1 MKKIF
6 PWIAGIFLFGVSE
19 VFACTD
25 NLCETPEIQFQTG
38 EAIVIKQKAQALG
51 SVVNIYE
58 YLRNNAEYVPYHG
71 ARSSS
76 LNTFLA
82 MEGNDV
88 DLASTLI
95 AMYRSVGVKSRYAV
109 GNVKLRRADVANW
122 LGVQN
127 ESLAVSI
134 LQNQGTTIVDNTG
147 QNHVVFEH
155 AWVEVLVNY
164 SNYRGGNTQ
173 IQACTQESDQCK
185 WVGLDPSFK
194 LKSYKPQYRNLLRSL
209 QFDYDA
215 YYRAETNQSLRDKG
229 PLEIYEQKALEFLRV
244 NHPGI
249 TLEDVLDRGNI
260 VSEELGALPASL
272 PYEVVGQVSR
282 FSTLLDH
289 DQAVATNRWL
299 KKVKIKLNPIIG
311 GRECSS
317 LGADEDFSLVDLSTK
332 KLTVNWGTWD
342 GQSHMA
348 MRLDGVVV
356 LPWDF
361 GGSVTF
367 GCNGSTETMT
377 ETSRFNITV
386 ITEGSPNQNPI
397 QIKYENLIMGGYYLV
412 ATGGET
418 SNFSQ
423 IKRAY
428 EKLLAASEQYPTV
441 TNANGVVYV
450 DQNNNGT
457 IETSIDAPLLQHQEA
472 QDELT
477 GGLLYV
483 AQSYYYWRLKEESR
497 TYSRLKNVVSPISDF
512 AGVVSTVY
520 EVEGL
525 DGTPFSVLPGG
536 LLIDLKGIRL
546 NGSWEADKPETY
558 SNDTFK
564 FLGHIGSALEHEVWQ
579 ELTGYDAIS
588 TMRGIQF
595 ALRDGAQLLD
605 VHNTTQANLIAVGKS
620 GASDTFPSA
629 LAAMGFTNTLPSG
642 FTRKDYTIFNRQLT
656 GWTYSGPPV
665 DGMHVFKGQLASSDP
680 NTNFIERIEA
690 NGKTS
695 TDNVFGAYDQAENEL
710 LKLLPNLKSR
720 YFNVSGFPT
729 GATVTGATVTSP
741 SGFVMDSFTNQ
752 GGGTWRFEVRETSD
766 HGNGSVAITI
776 VVNYGQLV
784 QLSMQFDSSD
794 HFVGGN
800 CNGNSL
806 TGAASQVLAILQSC
820 FESMPSVQFLD
831 RNAGFDPNSYYY
843 KKADDDGLGSQD
855 HLFESIMKIRTGL
868 YSTPTPYWRNYTL
881 PSKITAGPFFAFNVY
896 IEDVY
901 RNNLLVENKNDIS
914 GLVSSSYIIENQS
927 WRSPAGGGY
936 VPPQVA
942 PVKPADSTEGVQGA
956 GSTLNVTGATFNNE
970 VFTNKNLISI
980 SNNDVVRTPS
990 TVDPVSTV
998 TGNMYHDETDLVIP
1012 GKGMPYA
1019 FTRTYNSNPTTT
1031 SGPGSLNTSSFP
1043 ISQGWTHSYNMKL
1056 VSNDH
1061 GKYPNYSTS
1070 LAPENGN
1077 GKTSSITFIDERGG
1091 ESNFLLNDASTTSQP
1106 TSPRASFDSL
1116 ALNSPSANQHTVTF
1130 TNGVKYI
1137 FDSQGQN
1144 IRTPQKVA
1152 RLLRI
1157 EDPYGQQLNFGYD
1170 TSGKLTTVKDNSN
1183 ISGRTGLILEYYTS
1197 GADLNRLRYVRDW
1210 TGRQWEYT
1218 YTNGKLSGVKNPSG
1232 NAMAYTYVAG
1242 THLLKD
1248 IIHPQDRNGVKK
1260 TMTFGYYDNNQAY
1273 NYVDKL
1279 GSEESLIYDLFR
1291 RRTRVTNP
1299 RGFMTEHYYD
1309 QNGALIK
1316 LVEPDQGILQF
1327 ENNLD
1332 GLRYLKYDALG
1343 NPTRYSY
1350 NTDRSLAGALSNTKG
1365 QVTREQDAMNKTID
1379 YDYDTTHY
1387 NQVKQV
1393 KDKNGNTFIN
1403 AYYTATNT
1411 TTGAIKGKL
1420 ERVTASKVTLNGV
1433 IYSNVI
1439 LSEYKYHADGTP
1451 KQITEYI
1458 DPAQTSR
1465 KRVTDFAYEYLANGG
1480 YRLTKT
1486 VSGSS
1491 KTLKVVEEYDALW
1504 RKVSSSVQRRTSATD
1519 PTLVTLSTS
1528 FKYDSLG
1535 RLIETTDPLSNI
1547 SETTYDANNKVTK
1560 QTLRYKLLPSGN
1572 SAKHSQ
1578 CTADAAF
1585 PNHHSCIIEQNVYD
1599 AADRLTSTTDVN
1611 GSITKFQ
1618 YDAMGNV
1625 TKVTNHLGNS
1635 LHYEYDAMGRR
1646 THVRDE
1652 NGYEVRTE
1660 YDLAGRIKSITDA
1673 NNNAI
1678 RYEYDA
1684 LGRKT
1689 RVTTPGGKL
1698 TTFDQYDGN
1707 SNLTKM
1713 TDANA
1718 NAVPSAQP
1726 KNTQAA
1732 SLYNEFDEFNRIVK
1746 SLNAKNETTQY
1757 TYDLL
1762 GNRTRVIDANNQ
1774 TTVFVYNDLGQLIEV
1789 KDPII
1794 EGGTDKV
1801 VSITYDE
1808 VGNRLTYTDRLGEV
1822 TRYSYDRLNRL
1833 VKEEYLTDNL
1843 SANKTYD
1850 QYGDLVSTSYGT
1862 STYTYTY
1869 DAAHRMKSKT
1879 DARVGKTMHWEYD
1892 AVGNLIRKIT
1902 FEGEI
1907 YTYDYN
1913 SSNRVVS
1920 MSAGEPVYLQASYH
1934 YDPAGRLLSRI
1945 LSNGAATLYN
1955 YTADGFLTSVKQV
1968 GANGSVI
1975 DQRDYEHDH
1984 VGNITK
1990 QIINGTETIVY
2001 GYDPEYRLLSANSS
2015 INANDFSYTYDA
2027 VGNRKTKVF
2036 NGVTHHYIYTPTGN
2050 RLDKVRSGSTT
2061 GPIVYS
2067 FEYDANGSMTG
2078 KLNGAGTKLV
2088 HLEYDQR
2095 RLAKVMGVNNQVSGL
2110 SFDYDANAYRIQK
2123 QSAAG
2128 TKRYLLEGEHLE
2140 VVYNGNN
2147 QVTATYLRGAVI
2159 DEVINGF
2166 EKNASGVMENRTF
2179 HHDQVNSVVALSD
2192 HNGSKVQSIA
2202 YGPFGESLGT
2212 ATGSSQNAMQYTGR
2226 EKDGETGLY
2235 YYRARYY
2242 DPEIG
2247 RFVSEDPAG
2256 VGGGINFYSYVGNN
2270 PLILNDPSGNVGES
2284 SVVKKV
2290 VDEAVHLVLRVK
2302 EGWTNTQ
2309 LNSAIDKTVHL
2320 QDNLDILKT
2329 SPSYKSNQVAK
2340 WDAAGYERPSGSDVD
2355 HKIEKILGGTDT
2367 LDNYGLL
2374 DSSVNRSF
2382 GAQIYSQIKNHP
2394 YGTAIGSVTLLG
2406 LNGEVLANESGRYSC
2421 QNPWAPTS
2429 TVESYMLAGY
2439 TPDEWQEWSIFDS
2452 NQLGRLGENL
2462 TSGTWASGV
2471 GKLFDETINPFGAGS
2486 AVVEGV
2492 QAYNYFSG
2500 QMSSAAGGYV
2510 LYPSKRNNNFSSHI
2524 YSK

>member
-6 PWIAGIFLFGVSE
+6 PWIAGIFLFGVSD

-58 YLRNNAEYVPYHG
+58 YLRNNTEYVPYHG

-95 AMYRSVGVKSRYAV
+95 AMYRSVGVKARYAV

-134 LQNQGTTIVDNTG
+134 LQNQGINIIDNTG
-147 QNHVVFEH
+147 ADHVVFQH
-155 AWVEVLVNY
+155 VWVEVLVNY
-164 SNYRGGNTQ
+164 ANYRGGNSHVQ
-173 IQACTQESDQCK
+173 VCTQEADQCK

-194 LKSYKPQYRNLLRSL
+194 LKKYKPQYRNLLRNL
-209 QFDYDA
+209 QFNYDA
-215 YYRAETNQSLRDKG
+215 YYKAEANQALRDKS
-229 PLEIYEQKALEFLRV
+229 PLEIFEEQALSYLRL

-249 TLEDVLDRGNI
+249 TLEDVADDGEI
-260 VSEELGALPASL
+260 VRQELSLLPSSL
-272 PYEVVGQVSR
+272 PFELSGPIGR
-282 FSTLLDH
+282 FSTRAEY
-289 DQAVATNRWL
+289 DQSSVNKWN
-299 KKVKIKLNPIIG
+299 KKLFIKLLPIIG
-311 GRECSS
+311 GMECDSN
-317 LGADEDFSLVDLSTK
+317 LLEQTFSVADLSTK
-332 KLTVNWGTWD
+332 KLTVNWGLVN
-342 GQSHMA
+342 GLGKLSV
-348 MRLDGVVV
+348 RLDGVAS
-356 LPWDF
+356 LTINS
-361 GGSVTF
+361 GGMT
-367 GCNGSTETMT
+367 CNGATQTISTAT
-377 ETSRFNITV
+377 RFNLLLRIDASP
-386 ITEGSPNQNPI
+386 GSAPI
-397 QIKYENLIMGGYYLV
+397 EVVYENLVAGGYYLV

-418 SNFSQ
+418 SNASQ
-423 IKRAY
+423 VRRAY
-428 EKLLAASEQYPTV
+428 KQLLAAGDLYPTIS
-441 TNANGVVYV
+441 NSNGMVYV
-450 DQNNNGT
+450 DQNNNGLVDA
-457 IETSIDAPLLQHQEA
+457 SIDVPLLEHQTA
-472 QDELT
+472 QDALT
-477 GGLLYV
+477 GGLLYISQ
-483 AQSYYYWRLKEESR
+483 AYYYTRLKDESR
-497 TYSRLKNVVSPISDF
+497 RYSRLKNIVSPISAF
-512 AGVVSTVY
+512 VGVVSSVY
-520 EVEGL
+520 EVESL
-525 DGTPFSVLPGG
+525 DDTPFSVMPGG
-536 LLIDLKGIRL
+536 LLIDLKGLRL
-546 NGSWEADKPETY
+546 NGSWEVDKPDTY
-558 SNDTFK
+558 SSETFK
-564 FLGHIGSALEHEVWQ
+564 FIGHIGSALEHEVWQ

-588 TMRGIQF
+588 TLRGLQF
-595 ALRDGAQLLD
+595 SHKSSVELLD
-605 VHNTTQANLIAVGKS
+605 IYDNGGSENFS
-620 GASDTFPSA
+620 SA
-629 LAAMGFTNTLPSG
+629 LIKMGAANQAPAG
-642 FTRKDYTIFNRQLT
+642 FTRKDYQIFGGNYVSWQ
-656 GWTYSGPPV
+656 YS
-665 DGMHVFKGQLASSDP
+665 ASDP
-680 NTNFIERIEA
+680 NAGFHVFWKNLDRYLSGQHDYSNYLYDPAFGFQPFLDNFD
-690 NGKTS
+690 S
-695 TDNVFGAYDQAENEL
+695 VENQL
-710 LKLLPNLKSR
+710 LALPQS
-720 YFNVSGFPT
+720 
-729 GATVTGATVTSP
+729 
-741 SGFVMDSFTNQ
+741 
-752 GGGTWRFEVRETSD
+752 
-766 HGNGSVAITI
+766 TI
-776 VVNYGQLV
+776 VATFTTCQVSYSNITASFALTKLAECFGQTRSAFQDL
-784 QLSMQFDSSD
+784 FD
-794 HFVGGN
+794 F
-800 CNGNSL
+800 
-806 TGAASQVLAILQSC
+806 
-820 FESMPSVQFLD
+820 FD
-831 RNAGFDPNSYYY
+831 RNKGFDPAQVYYLPRKPTNGQY
-843 KKADDDGLGSQD
+843 TMDGINKVR
-855 HLFESIMKIRTGL
+855 ESLYGLNTG
-868 YSTPTPYWRNYTL
+868 YRGKVIAPAKPVIGPNYL
-881 PSKITAGPFFAFNVY
+881 FNVY
-896 IEDVY
+896 VKDVFDTATS
-901 RNNLLVENKNDIS
+901 NLL
-914 GLVSSSYIIENQS
+914 SSAYIIVNESN
-927 WRSPAGGGY
+927 RLVAGGGY
-936 VPPQVA
+936 VPPQDQ
-942 PVKPADSTEGVQGA
+942 PIEPADNVEGVQGSGA
-956 GSTLNVTGATFNNE
+956 TLNTSGVTFNNE
-970 VFTNKNLISI
+970 VFTDKNLISI
-980 SNNDVVRTPS
+980 SNNDVIRTPS

-1031 SGPGSLNTSSFP
+1031 SGPGSVNASSFP

-1056 VSNDH
+1056 VSSDL

-1106 TSPRASFDSL
+1106 TSPRASFDTL
-1116 ALNSPSANQHTVTF
+1116 ALNSPSTNQHTITF

-1144 IRTPQKVA
+1144 MRTPQKTA

-1157 EDPYGQQLNFGYD
+1157 EDPYGQQLIFGYD

-1183 ISGRTGLILEYYTS
+1183 ISGRTGLVLEYYTS

-1218 YTNGKLSGVKNPSG
+1218 YTNGKLSGVKNPSS

-1260 TMTFGYYDNNQAY
+1260 SMTFGYYDNSQAY

-1299 RGFMTEHYYD
+1299 RGFITEHYYD
-1309 QNGALIK
+1309 KNGALIK
-1316 LVEPDQGILQF
+1316 LVEPDNGILFF
-1327 ENNLD
+1327 ENNTD

-1350 NTDRSLAGALSNTKG
+1350 HTNRGLTGAASDTKG
-1365 QVTREQDAMNKTID
+1365 MVTREQDAMNKNTD
-1379 YDYDTTHY
+1379 YDYDVTHY
-1387 NQVKQV
+1387 NQVKQIT
-1393 KDKNGNTFIN
+1393 DKNGNIFKN
-1403 AYYTATNT
+1403 VYYTATNT
-1411 TTGAIKGKL
+1411 STGAIKGKL
-1420 ERVTASKVTLNGV
+1420 QRTAAAKVTINGV
-1433 IYSNVI
+1433 VYSDVI
-1439 LSEYKYHADGTP
+1439 LSEYQYHADGTP
-1451 KQITEYI
+1451 KQVVEYI
-1458 DPAQTSR
+1458 DPAQTAR
-1465 KRVTDFAYEYLANGG
+1465 KRVTDFVYEYLANGG

-1504 RKVSSSVQRRTSATD
+1504 RKVSSAVQRRTSATD
-1519 PTLVTLSTS
+1519 PTLITLSTS

-1535 RLIETTDPLSNI
+1535 RLIETTDPLGNI

-1572 SAKHSQ
+1572 SPKHSQ
-1578 CTADAAF
+1578 CTVDTAF

-1660 YDLAGRIKSITDA
+1660 YDLAGRIKSVTDA

-1689 RVTTPGGKL
+1689 RVTTPNGKL
-1698 TTFDQYDGN
+1698 TTFDLYDGN
-1707 SNLTKM
+1707 SNLIKM

-1726 KNTQAA
+1726 KNTQGA

-1794 EGGTDKV
+1794 ESGADKV

-2001 GYDPEYRLLSANSS
+2001 GYDPEYRLLSANSN

-2123 QSAAG
+2123 QSTAG
-2128 TKRYLLEGEHLE
+2128 TKKYLLEGEHLE
-2140 VVYNGNN
+2140 AVYNGNN

-2212 ATGSSQNAMQYTGR
+2212 AAGSSQNAMQYTGR
-2226 EKDGETGLY
+2226 EKDSETGLY

-2247 RFVSEDPAG
+2247 RFVSEDPIG
-2256 VGGGINFYSYVGNN
+2256 FLGGINFYAYVDNN
-2270 PLILNDPSGNVGES
+2270 PLVNNDPTGNYV
-2284 SVVKKV
+2284 
-2290 VDEAVHLVLRVK
+2290 EAAWDVFNLGL
-2302 EGWTNTQ
+2302 GIY
-2309 LNSAIDKTVHL
+2309 SL
-2320 QDNLDILKT
+2320 QDNLR
-2329 SPSYKSNQVAK
+2329 SGSYGWAALDAVGLVYDGIATAVPFLPAGVSAGMQSLRVGNSVA
-2340 WDAAGYERPSGSDVD
+2340 DSMAIAHDVAITADVANSVVRQADSSSMSGLQAAGEGIRIHGEVGKILASGDLLSDSANNFFAGANRASGKQPDLSWTDTDMWLDLTTTGKWAAHVDKYEPNFGVGVPLLYER
-2355 HKIEKILGGTDT
+2355 
-2367 LDNYGLL
+2367 
-2374 DSSVNRSF
+2374 
-2382 GAQIYSQIKNHP
+2382 
-2394 YGTAIGSVTLLG
+2394 
-2406 LNGEVLANESGRYSC
+2406 
-2421 QNPWAPTS
+2421 
-2429 TVESYMLAGY
+2429 
-2439 TPDEWQEWSIFDS
+2439 
-2452 NQLGRLGENL
+2452 
-2462 TSGTWASGV
+2462 GV
-2471 GKLFDETINPFGAGS
+2471 GLTNTTQLITGAGLGTFAAES
-2486 AVVEGV
+2486 I
-2492 QAYNYFSG
+2492 YNNAGSNG
-2500 QMSSAAGGYV
+2500 AGGGFV
-2510 LYPSKRNNNFSSHI
+2510 IYPSKINSNFSNSV